1 MGRTPGRS
9 CWSCLVALVTGM
21 LGAALWATEAF
32 SLAVRTLVTL
42 ASVISVG
49 ASLIW
54 WLRGARLRIDGCA

>member
-1 MGRTPGRS
+1 
-9 CWSCLVALVTGM
+9 M